1 MCTFLVYSFWFVRF
15 HSTEEFKILDFIIY
29 FTNFI
34 TPKYCNMSCF
44 FSLIFIFLSTV
55 NEKDSFWIT
64 LTYFTFFVPI
74 LCPSGY
80 SSELDTVK
88 IKIQTVF

>member
-1 MCTFLVYSFWFVRF
+1 
-15 HSTEEFKILDFIIY
+15 
-29 FTNFI
+29 
-34 TPKYCNMSCF
+34 MSCF

-80 SSELDTVK
+80 SSELDRVK

>member
-1 MCTFLVYSFWFVRF
+1 
-15 HSTEEFKILDFIIY
+15 
-29 FTNFI
+29 
-34 TPKYCNMSCF
+34 MSCF

-80 SSELDTVK
+80 SSELDNSENKNTNCFVK
-88 IKIQTVF
+88 HVDIFLFLYLRKANTSGLAFP